1 MRYTRVIMFGLYFR
15 LLWRLLILLLGLLLA
30 FGVVEK
36 AFPYLDRFLPASIV
50 FLVLYLV
57 LAYAGI
63 PALIRLWRLVIKPN
77 HIPMY
82 VTTPDGW
89 ASDPINIAVIVKSRA
104 QLVKHFKKAGW
115 HVADKATLRNTIRE
129 GYAILFNKPYKTAPM
144 SRLMLFNRSQ
154 DIGLQLQ
161 DGENPSPRHR
171 HHVRFWRVE
180 VTPSQDH
187 EHHTFWQDLL
197 SFFLRRKSEVWIGA
211 ATHDISPFALRIRN
225 LQITHQI
232 DSDTNKE
239 RDFLVDTLRKVG
251 ALRGE
256 VKEIPSGHELTF
268 RGQTFG
274 VNIIVDGKLKVIE
287 LKK

>member
-1 MRYTRVIMFGLYFR
+1 MFGLYFR
-15 LLWRLLILLLGLLLA
+15 LLWRLVILLLGILLA
-30 FGVVEK
+30 FGVVDQ
-36 AFPYLDRFLPASIV
+36 AFPYLDRYLPSSIV
-50 FLVLYLV
+50 FLVLYV
-57 LAYAGI
+57 ILAYIGI

-89 ASDPINIAVIVKSRA
+89 ASDPINIAVIVQSRK

-115 HVADKATLRNTIRE
+115 HVADKATLRNMLRE
-129 GYAILFNKPYKTAPM
+129 GYAILFKQPYPTAPM

-154 DIGLQLQ
+154 DIGFQLQ

-180 VTPSQDH
+180 IASQEH
-187 EHHTFWQDLL
+187 EHHTFWKDLL
-197 SFFLRRKSEVWIGA
+197 TFFIRHKSEVWVGA
-211 ATHDISPFALRIRN
+211 ATHDISPVALRIRN
-225 LQITHQI
+225 LQITHKI

-239 RDFLVDTLRKVG
+239 RDFLIETLQDTRAIKG
-251 ALRGE
+251 HI
-256 VKEIPSGHELTF
+256 KEISSGHELAF

>member
-1 MRYTRVIMFGLYFR
+1 MFGLYFR
-15 LLWRLLILLLGLLLA
+15 LLWRLLILLLGVLLA

-36 AFPYLDRFLPASIV
+36 AFPYLDKYLPASIV
-50 FLVLYLV
+50 FLVLYIAV
-57 LAYAGI
+57 AYAGI

-104 QLVKHFKKAGW
+104 QLIKQFQKAGW
-115 HVADKATLRNTIRE
+115 HVADKATLRNTLRE
-129 GYAILFNKPYKTAPM
+129 GYAIIFNKPYPTAPM

-154 DIGLQLQ
+154 DIGFQLQ
-161 DGENPSPRHR
+161 DGNSPSPRHR
-171 HHVRFWRVE
+171 HHVRFWRLE
-180 VTPSQDH
+180 ISRQDH

-197 SFFLRRKSEVWIGA
+197 AFFLRKKSEVWIGA
-211 ATHDISPFALRIRN
+211 ATHDISPVALRIRN

-239 RDFLVDTLRKVG
+239 RDFLIKTLEDAGTLKG
-251 ALRGE
+251 DI
-256 VKEIPSGHELTF
+256 KEIPSGHELQF

-274 VNIIVDGKLKVIE
+274 VNIIVDGKLKIIE